1 MRFYNKANI
10 LSINQKQN
18 KDNGGCSYSKGN
30 VFNYQL
36 NFIHVIKKKSCESRT
51 SLKLQVSNI

>member
-10 LSINQKQN
+10 LSINQKHN

-36 NFIHVIKKKSCESRT
+36 NFIHVIKKNPVR
-51 SLKLQVSNI
+51 VVHP